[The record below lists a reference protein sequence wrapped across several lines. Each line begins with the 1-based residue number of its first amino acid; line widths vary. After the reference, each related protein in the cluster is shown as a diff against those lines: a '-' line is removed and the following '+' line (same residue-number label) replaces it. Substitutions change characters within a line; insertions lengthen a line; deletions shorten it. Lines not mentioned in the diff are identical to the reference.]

1 MEAKELGS
9 GYLLGDSAYSCK
21 PYLMTP
27 IANPATAAEHRYNS
41 SQTKTRNVVDR
52 AIRVWKRR
60 SPCLALAL
68 STTLNAR
75 LSVVVATAILNN
87 LAIIPDTFLDDVIDF
102 GEAEEHVI
110 EEIQM
115 LLGILSEIQLLL
127 PILIKHWSYTSNLLS

>member
-1 MEAKELGS
+1 M
-9 GYLLGDSAYSCK
+9 
-21 PYLMTP
+21 
-27 IANPATAAEHRYNS
+27 
-41 SQTKTRNVVDR
+41 
-52 AIRVWKRR
+52 
-60 SPCLALAL
+60 
-68 STTLNAR
+68 
-75 LSVVVATAILNN
+75 VVATAILNN